1 MASITILALNTR
13 GLNCPTKRA
22 SLLNVLDHH
31 NIDLALLNETHIARS
46 RIPRLE
52 DKRYKVLSHSSAIN
66 TAKGV
71 LIMARRSLPLS
82 IIESGG
88 DVEGRIT
95 YIKTLFGKVKIVFVA
110 IYAPTPFDPDFFPQL
125 TELLLEFQDFNLVV
139 AGDFNAAMN
148 NHIDRNNVTET
159 PDQKLS
165 SEALQSWADQV
176 GVIDLWRT
184 LHPGERDFSFTSG
197 RHGTMHRIDYVFA
210 SRNLFQNTN
219 IVMSCISLSDHKGV
233 ICQASLS
240 PMKERAPRWRFNDT
254 LLQNAEFCAY
264 FEEALIAFIA
274 ISSSC
279 GDDRIR
285 WSLIKGHIMDKC
297 KSFSSYL
304 NKLRRQERSDLN
316 RRIFS
321 IEQSMVTG
329 PSPDLLLQRKRVHA
343 ELEALLRLDAEFLV
357 HRTREKHYF
366 EGSRP
371 SRALSISLNASEN
384 FANIAAIR
392 NLKDELIDDPKL
404 ISVIMAEH
412 FSNLYRSEIPFNQ
425 KLTDEFLEH
434 LLLPKLTALE
444 AESLDAPIT
453 LEELRKSLGEMKK
466 GASPGVDGIP
476 PWRWSWRP
484 RWPAVPP
491 WSCRLVCLQSRMNEV
506 WMV

>member
-1 MASITILALNTR
+1 MALMASISILALNTR

-22 SLLNVLDHH
+22 SLLDVLDHH

-159 PDQKLS
+159 PDQKSS

-219 IVMSCISLSDHKGV
+219 IVMSL
-233 ICQASLS
+233 
-240 PMKERAPRWRFNDT
+240 
-254 LLQNAEFCAY
+254 
-264 FEEALIAFIA
+264 
-274 ISSSC
+274 
-279 GDDRIR
+279 
-285 WSLIKGHIMDKC
+285 
-297 KSFSSYL
+297 
-304 NKLRRQERSDLN
+304 
-316 RRIFS
+316 
-321 IEQSMVTG
+321 
-329 PSPDLLLQRKRVHA
+329 
-343 ELEALLRLDAEFLV
+343 
-357 HRTREKHYF
+357 
-366 EGSRP
+366 
-371 SRALSISLNASEN
+371 
-384 FANIAAIR
+384 
-392 NLKDELIDDPKL
+392 
-404 ISVIMAEH
+404 
-412 FSNLYRSEIPFNQ
+412 
-425 KLTDEFLEH
+425 
-434 LLLPKLTALE
+434 
-444 AESLDAPIT
+444 
-453 LEELRKSLGEMKK
+453 
-466 GASPGVDGIP
+466 
-476 PWRWSWRP
+476 
-484 RWPAVPP
+484 
-491 WSCRLVCLQSRMNEV
+491 
-506 WMV
+506 